1 MKDDGK
7 RCCICGKA
15 YEGYGH
21 NPWPVK
27 ESGRCC
33 RECNYT
39 VGGAAGKV
47 EKTLCKQIDGK
58 R

>member
-1 MKDDGK
+1 MAKDEK
-7 RCCICGKA
+7 RCCICGKV

-33 RECNYT
+33 RECNCT
-39 VGGAAGKV
+39 VV
-47 EKTLCKQIDGK
+47 LQERMENFMKTK
-58 R
+58 

>member
-21 NPWPVK
+21 NPWPVR

-33 RECNYT
+33 RECNYR
-39 VGGAAGKV
+39 VVLQARM
-47 EKTLCKQIDGK
+47 ENFMKTK
-58 R
+58 